1 MREQSIIRKQP
12 LSLFSNNKIFGTT
25 PETEI
30 CFKCT
35 EKRCKGDCKHFK
47 EEMKKLKKIKKVS
60 ENE

>member
-1 MREQSIIRKQP
+1 MREQSIVKKQP
-12 LSLFSNNKIFGTT
+12 ISAFVNAIIYETT

-47 EEMKKLKKIKKVS
+47 EEMSKLKKIKKVS

>member
-47 EEMKKLKKIKKVS
+47 EEMRKLKK
-60 ENE
+60 